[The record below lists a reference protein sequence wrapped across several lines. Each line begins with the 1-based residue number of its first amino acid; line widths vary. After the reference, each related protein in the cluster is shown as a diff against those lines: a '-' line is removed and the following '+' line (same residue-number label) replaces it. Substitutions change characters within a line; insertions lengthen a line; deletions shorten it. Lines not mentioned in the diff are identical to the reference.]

1 MKYILVILFLIGCG
15 HQSKNTVSEAPFYGE
30 KIKITSSEKLDT
42 VIKNFQKYKG
52 KSVVMEAT
60 VEKVC
65 VKKGCWMTLQGS
77 DKTFRVTFKN
87 YGFFVPISLVGK
99 KVLVK
104 GEVQKKIIPI
114 KDAKHYLEDAGASKE
129 KIAAIKR
136 PITEYTIVA
145 EGVQRL

>member
-1 MKYILVILFLIGCG
+1 MKYILLMFFLLSCG

-30 KIKITSSEKLDT
+30 KIKTTSSEKLDT
-42 VIKNFQKYKG
+42 VIKNFPKYKG
-52 KSVVMEAT
+52 KSVVMEAN

-104 GEVQKKIIPI
+104 GEVQKKVIPP
-114 KDAKHYLEDAGASKE
+114 KEAKHYLEDAGASKE
-129 KIAAIKR
+129 KIEAIKK
-136 PITEYTIVA
+136 PVTEYTIIA
-145 EGVQRL
+145 EGVEVL

>member
-1 MKYILVILFLIGCG
+1 
-15 HQSKNTVSEAPFYGE
+15 VSEVPFYGE
-30 KIKITSSEKLDT
+30 KIKTTSSKKLDN
-42 VIKNFQKYKG
+42 VIKNFPKYKG
-52 KSVVMEAT
+52 KSIVMEAT

-65 VKKGCWMTLQGS
+65 VKKGCWMTLKGS

-104 GEVQKKIIPI
+104 GEVQKKVIPI

-129 KIAAIKR
+129 KIAAIKG
-136 PITEYTIVA
+136 PVTEYSIIA
-145 EGVQRL
+145 EGVQSL